1 MKNVELMHLKKL
13 LKKMV
18 LKKMLIK
25 FLDDNLLILALQK
38 KCKLKRSSMTLKHQV
53 LSHAQKLHIY
63 LTFVGT
69 MLLSLSQSLL
79 R

>member
-1 MKNVELMHLKKL
+1 MSFPLKNLLKNSFHNMKNVELMHLKKM

-25 FLDDNLLILALQK
+25 LFNHNQLILALQK
-38 KCKLKRSSMTLKHQV
+38 KCKLKRSSMTFK
-53 LSHAQKLHIY
+53 
-63 LTFVGT
+63 
-69 MLLSLSQSLL
+69 

>member
-1 MKNVELMHLKKL
+1 MKKIELMHLRKM

-25 FLDDNLLILALQK
+25 FLDDNQLILALQK
-38 KCKLKRSSMTLKHQV
+38 KCKLKRSSTTLKHQV

-69 MLLSLSQSLL
+69 MLLSPSQSPL